1 MNQQINITIG
11 FFNGSYLPAEDIK
24 IPVDNLAVNRG
35 YGAFDFFGITNN
47 KSFFGDRHI
56 KRFLNTINLMKLFI
70 EYSENE
76 LVEIIENLIQKN
88 SNTDFYLKLFALPT
102 KIDHQPETPSSLI
115 IIPAK
120 APTYDQDLYI
130 NGAKLISKEYNRF
143 IPEAKTTNYLPMV
156 FWYSEMLQYDA
167 IDVLYKNDK
176 YIKETSRGNIFCVK
190 NGQFLTPS
198 KDVLAGVTRSIVI
211 ELLND
216 KKLPFFETEIT
227 YDELVSSDEVFLS
240 STTKKIMPIVS
251 IDSLKI
257 GNGKPGIL
265 TADLID
271 TFDAVQKSW

>member
-1 MNQQINITIG
+1 MYQQTNTIG
-11 FFNGSYLPAEDIK
+11 FFNGSYLQAEDIK

-56 KRFLNTINLMKLFI
+56 KRFLNTINLMKLYI
-70 EYSENE
+70 KYTESE

-102 KIDHQPETPSSLI
+102 QIIHQPETPSSII
-115 IIPAK
+115 IIPAEV
-120 APTYDQDLYI
+120 PSYDQNLYS

-143 IPEAKTTNYLPMV
+143 LPEAKTTNYLPMV
-156 FWYSEMLQYDA
+156 YWYNEMLQHEA
-167 IDVLYKNDK
+167 IDVLYKNNK
-176 YIKETSRGNIFCVK
+176 HIRETSRGNIFCVK
-190 NGQFLTPS
+190 NNKFLTPS
-198 KDVLAGVTRSIVI
+198 KDILAGITRSLVL

-216 KKLPFFETEIT
+216 KKLPVFETEIT

-251 IDSLKI
+251 IDNLQI
-257 GNGKPGIL
+257 GDGKPGKL
-265 TADLID
+265 TNDLSD
-271 TFDAVQKSW
+271 TFNAMQKSW